1 MFDGM
6 TYQELKQARDEI
18 ENLME
23 TRRIA
28 ALEEFKAAAETM
40 DIDLGALIGRMN
52 GHAPKYRN
60 PHNPDETYTGKGK
73 HPEWLKTKLA
83 EGATLDDFR
92 AN

>member
-28 ALEEFKAAAETM
+28 ALEDFKAAAETM

-52 GHAPKYRN
+52 GHTPKYRN
-60 PHNPDETYTGKGK
+60 PENPSETYSGKGK
-73 HPEWLKTKLA
+73 HPMWLKEKIEA
-83 EGATLDDFR
+83 GHDLDEFR
-92 AN
+92 A